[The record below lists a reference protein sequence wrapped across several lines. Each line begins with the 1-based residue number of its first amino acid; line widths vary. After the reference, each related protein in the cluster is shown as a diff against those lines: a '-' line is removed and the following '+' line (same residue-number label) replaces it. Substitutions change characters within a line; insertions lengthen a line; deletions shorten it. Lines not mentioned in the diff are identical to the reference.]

1 MIIDFIVQ
9 NWIFLLILLGSFLA
23 ILLLYLVFNMRTA
36 ERPRRTETQPAA
48 PEPKASDPSQNEA
61 GNSTIEPI
69 VVGGEIVAKPISPHE
84 TTPAAEPAVP
94 EPKAPV
100 SPEPATAPAPVEA
113 QTPPATPQKPKKTLG
128 RYHVLYRAADDA
140 WIVKREGSD
149 RILRVLETQKDAITF
164 ANIKALSNDTQIV
177 IHKKDGKIRKQ
188 NYRKDDEA

>member
-9 NWIFLLILLGSFLA
+9 NWIFLSILLGSLLA
-23 ILLLYLVFNMRTA
+23 IFLLYLVFNIRTA
-36 ERPRRTETQPAA
+36 ERPKRQEPLPVAKERQTPDPA
-48 PEPKASDPSQNEA
+48 QNEA
-61 GNSTIEPI
+61 GTSPIEPI
-69 VVGGEIVAKPISPHE
+69 VVGGEILAKPI
-84 TTPAAEPAVP
+84 
-94 EPKAPV
+94 APV
-100 SPEPATAPAPVEA
+100 ETAAAPEPAAPEAVEPAAPEPAPAPALVEVQA
-113 QTPPATPQKPKKTLG
+113 PPATPPKPKKTLG

>member
-9 NWIFLLILLGSFLA
+9 NWIFLSILLGSFLA
-23 ILLLYLVFNMRTA
+23 IFLLYLVFNMRSA

-48 PEPKASDPSQNEA
+48 PKPEPANPAQNET
-61 GNSTIEPI
+61 GNVTVEPI
-69 VVGGEIVAKPISPHE
+69 VVGGEIVAKPIPPQES
-84 TTPAAEPAVP
+84 TLAAESAVSEATAP
-94 EPKAPV
+94 EK
-100 SPEPATAPAPVEA
+100 PEPAPTPAPVEA
-113 QTPPATPQKPKKTLG
+113 QTPTETPQKPKKTLG
-128 RYHVLYRAADDA
+128 RYHVLYRASDDS

-149 RILRVLETQKDAITF
+149 HILRVLETQKDAITF